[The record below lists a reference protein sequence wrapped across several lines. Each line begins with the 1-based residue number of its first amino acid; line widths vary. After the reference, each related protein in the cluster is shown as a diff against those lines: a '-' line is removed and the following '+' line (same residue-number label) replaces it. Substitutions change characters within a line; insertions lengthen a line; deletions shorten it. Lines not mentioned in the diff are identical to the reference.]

1 MIMDGQG
8 FTFRQFDVRQDMCAM
23 KVGTDGVLL
32 GAWAAGGRRILDIG
46 TGTGLVALMMA
57 QRFEGARVCGIDIDD
72 GACRQAMAN
81 VAGSP
86 FAARIEICHS
96 RLQDFLP
103 SVTFDSIVSN
113 PPFFTNSL
121 KCPDARRSAARHAD
135 TLPFADLFRG
145 VARLLDADG
154 VFSAVIPADAEG
166 DFSAEASFSGLVE
179 VRRCLVRT
187 TPRKAPKR
195 VLLSFA
201 RHRTGACETEEV
213 AMLDGDGNKSEW
225 YRGLT
230 DEFYLK

>member
-1 MIMDGQG
+1 MDGHG
-8 FTFRQFDVRQDMCAM
+8 FTFRLFDVRLDLCAM
-23 KVGTDGVLL
+23 KVGTVGVVL

-46 TGTGLVALMMA
+46 TGTGLIALMMA
-57 QRFEGARVCGIDIDD
+57 QRFEEARVCGIDIDD

-81 VAGSP
+81 VAGSR

-96 RLQDFLP
+96 RLQDFSP
-103 SVTFDSIVSN
+103 AVTFDSIVSN

-121 KCPDARRSAARHAD
+121 KCPDARRSTARHAD
-135 TLPFADLFRG
+135 TLPFTDLFRG
-145 VARLLDADG
+145 VGRLLDADG

-166 DFSAEASFSGLVE
+166 GFSAEASFVGLVK

-201 RHRTGACETEEV
+201 WHRTGACDTEEA
-213 AMLDGDGNKSEW
+213 AMMDVDGNRSEW
-225 YRGLT
+225 YRRLT
-230 DEFYLK
+230 DGFYLK

>member
-1 MIMDGQG
+1 MDGQG
-8 FTFRQFDVRQDMCAM
+8 FTFRQFEVCQDMCAM

-32 GAWAAGGRRILDIG
+32 GAWAAGGRHILDIG
-46 TGTGLVALMMA
+46 TGTGLIALMMA
-57 QRFEGARVCGIDIDD
+57 QRFEGARICGIDMDD

-96 RLQDFLP
+96 RLQDFSP

-145 VARLLDADG
+145 VARLLDSDG

-166 DFSAEASFSGLVE
+166 DFCAEAIFPDLSRCGAVWSEPLRARLPNVYFCRSQGTGRARARLRKWPCSTVTETSRSGTEGL
-179 VRRCLVRT
+179 RT
-187 TPRKAPKR
+187 I
-195 VLLSFA
+195 FI
-201 RHRTGACETEEV
+201 
-213 AMLDGDGNKSEW
+213 
-225 YRGLT
+225 
-230 DEFYLK
+230 